1 MRKSLLFG
9 IFFMAT
15 VTSCL
20 AQGRTPKK
28 RESTPRKT
36 IILSDAVYR
45 DAIRSV
51 QLFAKTNE
59 FLTPAIALGSDEKL
73 NLKFDDLSGGFTTYS
88 YTFMHCNA
96 NWEQSSIF
104 ENQFMDGFFQNEIQN
119 YKYAVNTK
127 QTYTSYSLEFPNSFI
142 KFTASG
148 NYVLFVYEN
157 GNKNKPILTRRF
169 FVYEPLSSIES
180 EVRRSFAAGS
190 IQTNQSLDLRIT
202 PSPTLKVFNPL
213 SEFLLTVQQNRRWDQ
228 ATADIS
234 PNLMDQKTLLYT
246 FNDRLNFPAMNEFR
260 QFDTRSL
267 GINSLNVRKFLVDTA
282 NQIFLYD
289 DASRATQPYNNYFD
303 INGSFA
309 CVQRDGLI
317 TSRDPDYTYV
327 HFTLNTQGRVPEGDI
342 YLMGA
347 LTNWQS
353 DSTNQM
359 EYNEG
364 CACYH
369 KTLYL
374 KQGYYNYMYGIK
386 KTNAALVDFSPMEGS
401 FQGTDNEY
409 NILVYFRSQIGLYD
423 RLIGF
428 QTLYSNG
435 NH

>member
-1 MRKSLLFG
+1 
-9 IFFMAT
+9 
-15 VTSCL
+15 
-20 AQGRTPKK
+20 
-28 RESTPRKT
+28 
-36 IILSDAVYR
+36 LSDAVYR

-59 FLTPAIALGSDEKL
+59 FLTPAIALGTDEKL
-73 NLKFDDLSGGFTTYS
+73 TLKFDDLSGGFTTYS

-96 NWEQSSIF
+96 DWEQSSIF

-190 IQTNQSLDLRIT
+190 IQTNQSLDLKIT

-327 HFTLNTQGRVPEGDI
+327 HFTLNTQGRVPEGDV

-353 DSTNQM
+353 DSTNLM

-364 CACYH
+364 CACYQ

-409 NILVYFRSQIGLYD
+409 NIFVYFRSQIGLYD

-428 QTLYSNG
+428 KTLYSNG